1 VYVWGMLVLHPFNSL
16 VTYKKL
22 HTMGSG
28 VDVSMLSV
36 CSYISLISF
45 ILLFAEHVS
54 SLKSKPDMMNYPW

>member
-1 VYVWGMLVLHPFNSL
+1 
-16 VTYKKL
+16 
-22 HTMGSG
+22 MGSG